1 MNKSF
6 RKLSKPYFIWLIVF
20 SIIPIIGMV
29 ILTFVNS
36 EGLSFENAKL
46 TLTSFK
52 MLIDP
57 ATLVAIKNSFLYS
70 IISTLI
76 SLVLGYF
83 VAYQLFKSKIKNK
96 LIILTIFILPMWSN
110 LLLRTEAL
118 GNMMEHNNIITS
130 LLSRIGISF
139 SIGIKGTP
147 SAVVIGLVFTYLPFV
162 ILPVYSSLEKIEYG
176 LEEAALDLG
185 LTRFRTF
192 WKVVFPL
199 SFNGIIT
206 SSILVF
212 LPSLSGFAVPEIL
225 GKGNVLF
232 MGNIIEQAFK
242 NMNYSLGSLLS
253 ILIIFLITLAL
264 LTLNKVDKEGE
275 LLAWY
280 TKKHH

>member
-20 SIIPIIGMV
+20 LIIPIIGMV

-275 LLAWY
+275 LLA
-280 TKKHH
+280 